1 MNRTQLRQILATRF
15 DAVELRT
22 LCFELDVEYD
32 NLPGRSKAEKEI
44 ELINY
49 LERRTR
55 LSDLVKAGKRL
66 RPDIPWGDT
75 RTFQPPSPAQSLA
88 APSNAERDSLRAQL
102 DMAGQVLA
110 ILERQAA
117 GYTTLTIPAH
127 LVVELQEQREK
138 VARLRERLA
147 ALGG

>member
-66 RPDIPWGDT
+66 RPDISWGDT
-75 RTFQPPSPAQSLA
+75 PTVPGPPQAM
-88 APSNAERDSLRAQL
+88 PSNADRDSLRAQL
-102 DMAGQVLA
+102 NTAGRVLA
-110 ILERQAA
+110 VLEQQDA
-117 GYTTLTIPAH
+117 GYTTLTTPAH